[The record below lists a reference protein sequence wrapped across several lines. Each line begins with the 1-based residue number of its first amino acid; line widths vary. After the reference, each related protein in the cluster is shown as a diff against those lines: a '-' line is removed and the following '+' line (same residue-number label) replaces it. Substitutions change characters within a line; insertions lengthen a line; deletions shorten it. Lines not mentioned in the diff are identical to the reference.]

1 MIRVLV
7 TGAAGKM
14 GLEVLKA
21 VWLADETELV
31 GAVDVQGAGRDIG
44 LMMGMGE
51 LGLSLRSD
59 LAGALEDLRPDVM
72 VDFTSPQVVAENVN
86 LALKAGVRPVVG
98 TTGLDV
104 AELEKIKGL
113 AAAKGL
119 GCVIAPNFAI
129 GALLMIKFAAEAS
142 RYMPHVEI
150 IELHHDRKL
159 DAPSGTALM
168 TAEAISQVRGDF
180 QQGLATE
187 FEKITCSR
195 GGKFDG
201 GIRLHSVRLP
211 GLVAHQEVIFGG
223 LGQTLTIRHD
233 SISRESFMPGVLVAI
248 RKVMKLK
255 EMVYGLDNLIFE

>member
-104 AELEKIKGL
+104 AEL
-113 AAAKGL
+113 
-119 GCVIAPNFAI
+119 
-129 GALLMIKFAAEAS
+129 
-142 RYMPHVEI
+142 
-150 IELHHDRKL
+150 DR
-159 DAPSGTALM
+159 A
-168 TAEAISQVRGDF
+168 
-180 QQGLATE
+180 
-187 FEKITCSR
+187 
-195 GGKFDG
+195 
-201 GIRLHSVRLP
+201 
-211 GLVAHQEVIFGG
+211 
-223 LGQTLTIRHD
+223 
-233 SISRESFMPGVLVAI
+233 
-248 RKVMKLK
+248 
-255 EMVYGLDNLIFE
+255 